1 MYGSAD
7 LFSVTQKGVNI
18 SLATNLSVSA
28 IRYSSVTYFHIRSH
42 GRRNAITIEEEN
54 KYWGKTKTFFYR
66 VTDITLDSKL
76 HLIKAFGYFALVSKF
91 MIRKDEIIIF

>member
-1 MYGSAD
+1 MQ
-7 LFSVTQKGVNI
+7 LLLKKKINI
-18 SLATNLSVSA
+18 EAKLRL
-28 IRYSSVTYFHIRSH
+28 
-42 GRRNAITIEEEN
+42 
-54 KYWGKTKTFFYR
+54 FFYR